1 MSDLLDLDLSNS
13 ANWNPIHSSSRTVT
27 YLGTTGRY
35 TALTDIDVTGGVLL
49 DTPLVA
55 TYATSSKRGAR
66 WKTAGWLKQRVQTGI
81 TVGGQPDA
89 DAFDDLRVPLQR
101 LALLIFPRYVHNF
114 QLTFK
119 TGYWFEQLDLN
130 IWAYTGPV
138 NDEIL
143 AQIELTRIDL
153 LRVEAKVNALFNAP

>member
-1 MSDLLDLDLSNS
+1 MSLVDN
-13 ANWNPIHSSSRTVT
+13 SRTVS
-27 YLGTTGRY
+27 YLGSGGSY
-35 TALTDIDVTGGVLL
+35 IAMGEIDVTGGVLL

-55 TYATSSKRGAR
+55 TYATSSKRRAR

-89 DAFDDLRVPLQR
+89 DVFQDLRVPLQR
-101 LALLIFPRYVHNF
+101 LAVLMFPRYIHNF

-119 TGYWFEQLDLN
+119 TGYWFEQMDLK

-138 NDEIL
+138 NDQIL

-153 LRVEAKVNALFNAP
+153 LRVEAKVNALFDVI